1 MNKSY
6 YEQLK
11 SALLSRHSASEA
23 DEMIEYLQEA
33 AQDSGLS
40 EEEYLASLGT
50 IEDVISLFE
59 ENETTGSSEP
69 AKDPICSDLN
79 SIRKLLVSIPNGS
92 LRLSGGTNPGIT
104 CTKGNEALNIRTEE
118 DKLVISAKP
127 QSRTGLF
134 KRKYPEI
141 DLEIVLP
148 DKLMLE
154 TLEIHTVN
162 TTVSLHN
169 MLAQNARFDTVNGDL
184 SIGESLFE
192 NTKAST
198 VNGDIR
204 FANANLGH
212 IRFDTVNG
220 DLKLSSC
227 VLVDGKIDTVNG
239 TIDLNMHTDAS
250 IKAETVCA
258 RITSDTDFVVDGIP
272 GAKMKRAGAN
282 PDHVLKISSVSGKI
296 RFNRS

>member
-33 AQDSGLS
+33 AQDSGLP

-50 IEDVISLFE
+50 IEDVVSLFE
-59 ENETTGSSEP
+59 GNETTGSTKP
-69 AKDPICSDLN
+69 AKDPVRSDLN

-169 MLAQNARFDTVNGDL
+169 MLAQSARFD
-184 SIGESLFE
+184 
-192 NTKAST
+192 T

-212 IRFDTVNG
+212 IRF
-220 DLKLSSC
+220 
-227 VLVDGKIDTVNG
+227 DTVNG

>member
-33 AQDSGLS
+33 AQDSGLP

-50 IEDVISLFE
+50 IEDVVSLFE

-69 AKDPICSDLN
+69 AKDPIHSNLN

-92 LRLSGGTNPGIT
+92 LRLSGGTNPGIS

-118 DKLVISAKP
+118 DKLVISARP

-134 KRKYPEI
+134 KRKDPEI

-148 DKLMLE
+148 DKRMLE

-162 TTVSLHN
+162 PTVSLHN
-169 MLAQNARFDTVNGDL
+169 MLAQSA
-184 SIGESLFE
+184 
-192 NTKAST
+192 
-198 VNGDIR
+198 
-204 FANANLGH
+204 
-212 IRFDTVNG
+212 RFDTVNG

-258 RITSDTDFVVDGIP
+258 RITSDTDFVFDGIP

>member
-59 ENETTGSSEP
+59 ENETTGSTKP
-69 AKDPICSDLN
+69 AKDPVRSDLN

-169 MLAQNARFDTVNGDL
+169 MLAQSARFD
-184 SIGESLFE
+184 
-192 NTKAST
+192 T

-212 IRFDTVNG
+212 IRF
-220 DLKLSSC
+220 
-227 VLVDGKIDTVNG
+227 DTVNG

>member
-104 CTKGNEALNIRTEE
+104 CTKGNEVLNIRAEE
-118 DKLVISAKP
+118 DKLVISARP

-134 KRKYPEI
+134 KRKDPEI

-148 DKLMLE
+148 DKRMLE

-169 MLAQNARFDTVNGDL
+169 MLAQSARFD
-184 SIGESLFE
+184 
-192 NTKAST
+192 T

-212 IRFDTVNG
+212 IRF
-220 DLKLSSC
+220 
-227 VLVDGKIDTVNG
+227 DTVNG